1 MKADFKADVSVLQNS
16 EAFQSRAEL
25 IKFMMLQQIK
35 TRPDGLGAWELP
47 VMLSKEGLDVST
59 ATVGRYL
66 KDLDNENLTRK
77 VGNRGRVLTEL
88 GRVKLTQI
96 EWDVESNVVHK
107 GVKDAVS
114 GSEYSDLVDI
124 YTVRVAIELGS
135 VKLCCR
141 NATKKEIQAIEDYV
155 NEYESQVQKGNDFTD
170 VSLDFHILLAKGTHN
185 RFMEKLLAMLIFEQK
200 KIEYNLKYL
209 PTRSCGKLF
218 AEQHRMIFN
227 AINEKNEALAVQIM
241 KEHFNDIIASLHK
254 SFSVSPNQEEDIL
267 SKLQ

>member
-16 EAFQSRAEL
+16 EVFQSRAEL
-25 IKFMMLQQIK
+25 IRFMMLQQIK

-124 YTVRVAIELGS
+124 AV
-135 VKLCCR
+135 
-141 NATKKEIQAIEDYV
+141 
-155 NEYESQVQKGNDFTD
+155 
-170 VSLDFHILLAKGTHN
+170 
-185 RFMEKLLAMLIFEQK
+185 
-200 KIEYNLKYL
+200 
-209 PTRSCGKLF
+209 F
-218 AEQHRMIFN
+218 A
-227 AINEKNEALAVQIM
+227 
-241 KEHFNDIIASLHK
+241 D
-254 SFSVSPNQEEDIL
+254 
-267 SKLQ
+267 

>member
-16 EAFQSRAEL
+16 EVFQSRAEL
-25 IKFMMLQQIK
+25 IKYMMLQQIK

-88 GRVKLTQI
+88 GRAKLTQI

-141 NATKKEIQAIEDYV
+141 NATKQEIQAIEDYV

-227 AINEKNEALAVQIM
+227 AIKEKNEALAVQIM
-241 KEHFNDIIASLHK
+241 KEHFNDIIASLHR